1 MKFIA
6 TISSL
11 VALTAAAAD
20 PLITPR
26 AELAPRQNSD
36 PAALGYVSASTCKW
50 PLLYL
55 LATAPCRRLDSNSIT
70 HYNPTNAP

>member
-1 MKFIA
+1 MKSVA

-26 AELAPRQNSD
+26 AELAPRQNTD
-36 PAALGYVSASTCKW
+36 PAALGYVSVLTCKW
-50 PLLYL
+50 FRLYM
-55 LATAPCRRLDSNSIT
+55 LATAPCRRLDSMHHNT
-70 HYNPTNAP
+70 